1 MLTDPRDS
9 LLSSYDYEL
18 PEACIAQRPIE
29 PRHAARLLMVEPG
42 TGCRDRQVWDL
53 LEELEPGDLLVVNNT
68 RVLRARLQVRRA
80 GGGLGELLVLEPQ
93 GQGQWLC

>member
-42 TGCRDRQVWDL
+42 AGCRDRQVWDPVSYTHLRAHETVLDLVCRLL
-53 LEELEPGDLLVVNNT
+53 LEKKK
-68 RVLRARLQVRRA
+68 
-80 GGGLGELLVLEPQ
+80 
-93 GQGQWLC
+93 